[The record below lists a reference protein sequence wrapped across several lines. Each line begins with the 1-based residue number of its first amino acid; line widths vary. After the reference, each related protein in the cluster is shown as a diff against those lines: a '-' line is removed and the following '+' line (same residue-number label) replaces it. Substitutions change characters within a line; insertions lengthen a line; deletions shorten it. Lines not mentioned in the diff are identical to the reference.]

1 MAQIIILCNKEKAQ
15 VVREKF
21 EAILGRI
28 REKLSVSSKLV
39 HYLGKTNLVLGAGGA
54 IK

>member
-1 MAQIIILCNKEKAQ
+1 MAQILILCNKEKSAL
-15 VVREKF
+15 VKNKF
-21 EAILGRI
+21 DAILGRI

-39 HYLGKTNLVLGAGGA
+39 HYLGKTNLVLGAGGI